1 MSKSKSKKG
10 KATNAKKATPLSGMV
25 VKSTSSGIHSKGS
38 SMIPNKTFTS
48 GKKGGNTNTTP
59 RKAG

>member
-10 KATNAKKATPLSGMV
+10 KATTKKAQPLSGMV
-25 VKSTSSGIHSKGS
+25 VKSTSSGSQSKGS
-38 SMIPNKTFTS
+38 SMIPGKTATS
-48 GKKGGNTNTTP
+48 GKKGATVNTTP